1 MQMINVRCWA
11 HFDMPTGSGIVP
23 IRRRPQAE
31 QSAPEP
37 VGVFLVEP
45 DELDQVF
52 DSEVGERLNAV
63 LSDAIDPDYP
73 VLDLHFYSEL
83 AQPIFVF
90 AEVLGDG

>member
-1 MQMINVRCWA
+1 MSAVGRTLTCQPA
-11 HFDMPTGSGIVP
+11 PELYPSGVG
-23 IRRRPQAE
+23 RRRS